1 MERYLS
7 RNSDA
12 AELQSNIM
20 IPLSALSKNIGL
32 TKSRS
37 SRLQMNGAKCTVS
50 LFFNTVSGKSHIL
63 QGWDESELISLYI
76 ITVFATMPKG
86 YTSSITSVHFMNYH
100 FVWCPK
106 YRRKVIVADVE
117 SRLQEI
123 IRDTAKEN
131 GWGIIALETMPDHVH
146 LCIKADPTVAPNN
159 VIARIKGRS
168 SRILRNEFPSLRKRL
183 PTLWTRSYFVSTHGH
198 VSSEIIKKY
207 VGEQEST

>member
-1 MERYLS
+1 MILK
-7 RNSDA
+7 NSPKYG
-12 AELQSNIM
+12 IW
-20 IPLSALSKNIGL
+20 
-32 TKSRS
+32 R
-37 SRLQMNGAKCTVS
+37 V
-50 LFFNTVSGKSHIL
+50 FNTVSGKSHIL
-63 QGWDESELISLYI
+63 QGWDESELIILCI
-76 ITVFATMPKG
+76 DNAFATMPKG
-86 YTSSITSVHFMNYH
+86 YTNSNTSVHFMNYH

-106 YRRKVIVADVE
+106 YRRKVIVSDIE
-117 SRLQEI
+117 TRLQDI

-131 GWGIIALETMPDHVH
+131 GWEIIALETMPDHVH
-146 LCIKADPTVAPNN
+146 LFIKTVPTIAPNN